1 VVKITNN
8 VRKIK
13 SVLKGGVK
21 FMINLTWKVFSLT
34 GNINSYLLFKEVER
48 DGSLFDEKDNE
59 FEFEE
64 LDPPAH

>member
-1 VVKITNN
+1 
-8 VRKIK
+8 
-13 SVLKGGVK
+13 
-21 FMINLTWKVFSLT
+21 MINLTWKVFSLT
-34 GNINSYLLFKEVER
+34 GNIDSYLLFKEVER